1 MYAARWTQ
9 RSPGATVAPIAEL
22 RTPKI
27 DRLDLLARMMVLRD
41 DCVAQALSPASD
53 AGALSFEGGL
63 LDEAEQLGR
72 QWAITDP
79 VDGGRLAGT
88 LLTGLSAAAER
99 FEDGYADAVR
109 HGRARAS
116 LRTHA
121 TRGRLSTYMPA
132 NGHCDACRAH
142 VAVLLGDLASDE
154 TTVAC
159 PCCGHP
165 WNR

>member
-1 MYAARWTQ
+1 MHAARWTQ
-9 RSPGATVAPIAEL
+9 RSTGATVVPAAEL

-27 DRLDLLARMMVLRD
+27 DRLDLLARMMLLRD
-41 DCVAQALSPASD
+41 DCVAQALSSAPD
-53 AGALSFEGGL
+53 AGALSFGGDL

-72 QWAITDP
+72 RWAITDP

-88 LLTGLSAAAER
+88 LLTGVSAAAER

-109 HGRARAS
+109 HGRAHAS

-121 TRGRLSTYMPA
+121 TRRRLSAYMPA
-132 NGHCDACRAH
+132 NGHCDACRTN
-142 VAVLLGDLASDE
+142 VAVLQDTLATDE